1 MDIIF
6 YEDKNGNSE
15 LENFINELNIK
26 ARTDK
31 SAKIA
36 LKRIY
41 YYLDILQNM
50 GTRGGEQ
57 YTKHIEDD
65 IWELRPGDYRIMFFI
80 HDNYV
85 LLTHF
90 RKETQKTPK
99 REIEKAKKFMNDWL
113 DRSL

>member
-1 MDIIF
+1 MGIVF

-15 LENFINELNIK
+15 VENFINELNVK
-26 ARTDK
+26 ARTNK
-31 SAKIA
+31 NAKIA

-41 YYLDILQNM
+41 YYLDILKNI

-57 YTKHIEDD
+57 YTKHIEGD
-65 IWELRPGDYRIMFFI
+65 IWELRPGEYRIMFFI

-113 DRSL
+113 DRNL